1 MSRMNWDRVNRENRA
16 ISEANRVLD
25 PEPTRAARS
34 DRPKSRMP
42 KSRKR
47 QSGKRKRMT
56 EKERAL
62 AWHRQNRTETLA
74 IMTATTSQH
83 ALTRTR

>member
-34 DRPKSRMP
+34 DQP
-42 KSRKR
+42 KSRKPR
-47 QSGKRKRMT
+47 SRKRKRMT

-74 IMTATTSQH
+74 IMTATRSQN